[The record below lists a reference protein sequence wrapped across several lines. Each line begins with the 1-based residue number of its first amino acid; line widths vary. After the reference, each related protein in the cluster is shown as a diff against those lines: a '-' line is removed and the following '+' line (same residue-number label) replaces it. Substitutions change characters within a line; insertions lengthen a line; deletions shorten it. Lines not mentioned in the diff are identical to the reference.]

1 MAAIAKPNCD
11 LNRSVSERMRV
22 CLRAIASPSK
32 RNDAVSSEP
41 AQLHAGPASGVRPS
55 PNRDLMQRSVR
66 PSTQGRLGPL
76 TAHALPEA
84 PQPAWDSLFCSI
96 QSNAASTSAS
106 SAVLKSDTLAPG
118 ALALMRSSS
127 AWAWMCT
134 QFSPRR
140 TFEVNF
146 CCFSSVIVVLACWYP
161 LKLWFTWEQP
171 RASQTKSTTPP
182 FPSRCQLYVAPGS
195 ALLPCQS
202 MPLSDQWAATR
213 PLQRSPSAAAV
224 PPYLKSS
231 RRLWLP
237 RWAHS
242 EWPWT

>member
-55 PNRDLMQRSVR
+55 PNRDLVHRVACAQAHKVAWA
-66 PSTQGRLGPL
+66 LW

-106 SAVLKSDTLAPG
+106 SAVLKSDTLTPG
-118 ALALMRSSS
+118 ALA
-127 AWAWMCT
+127 
-134 QFSPRR
+134 
-140 TFEVNF
+140 
-146 CCFSSVIVVLACWYP
+146 
-161 LKLWFTWEQP
+161 
-171 RASQTKSTTPP
+171 
-182 FPSRCQLYVAPGS
+182 
-195 ALLPCQS
+195 
-202 MPLSDQWAATR
+202 
-213 PLQRSPSAAAV
+213 
-224 PPYLKSS
+224 
-231 RRLWLP
+231 
-237 RWAHS
+237 
-242 EWPWT
+242 